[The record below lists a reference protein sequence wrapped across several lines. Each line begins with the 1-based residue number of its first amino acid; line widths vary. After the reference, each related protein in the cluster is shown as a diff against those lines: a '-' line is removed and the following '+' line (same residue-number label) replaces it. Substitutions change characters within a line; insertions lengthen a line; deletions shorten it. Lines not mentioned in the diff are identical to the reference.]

1 MVLGDKT
8 PSVRDFLDKEKKTV
22 SENASSTKWCE
33 VERVEEV
40 AGTYIQTMQK
50 KIENCSWWHAWRQ
63 FVHVQNPWLLQSAHN
78 TKEKV
83 E

>member
-1 MVLGDKT
+1 LVLRDKT
-8 PSVRDFLDKEKKTV
+8 PSVTEFRIKKKKTV

-50 KIENCSWWHAWRQ
+50 KIEN
-63 FVHVQNPWLLQSAHN
+63 
-78 TKEKV
+78 
-83 E
+83 